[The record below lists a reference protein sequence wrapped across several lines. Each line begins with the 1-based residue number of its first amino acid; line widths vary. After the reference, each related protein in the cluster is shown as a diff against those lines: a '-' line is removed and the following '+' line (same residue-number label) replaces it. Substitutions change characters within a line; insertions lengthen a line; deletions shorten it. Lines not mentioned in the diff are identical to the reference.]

1 MTEQRPEIEWG
12 AVALTDDERLALAE
26 QIRVAFDTP
35 PDQRVIQDTWLYAA
49 AMAEQW
55 YVDRE
60 NRAAA
65 AGVPMLGVAP
75 NDRLLHECPAYM
87 AVQDYLHMTEPLY
100 LFNDLIAKEAD
111 DVIAV
116 LRGAAMVERVRESR
130 ASGYDTE
137 DQPLPL
143 DVA

>member
-1 MTEQRPEIEWG
+1 MTLATSEVLDLAADAIQMAGWGTGPWAWDSDNGRGICIEG
-12 AVALTDDERLALAE
+12 A
-26 QIRVAFDTP
+26 I
-35 PDQRVIQDTWLYAA
+35 
-49 AMAEQW
+49 
-55 YVDRE
+55 
-60 NRAAA
+60 AAA
-65 AGVPMLGVAP
+65 AGVPMLGIAP

-87 AVQDYLHMTEPLY
+87 AVQDYLHMPEPLY
-100 LFNDLIAKEAD
+100 LFNDLVAKEAG

-130 ASGYDTE
+130 AGYDTE